1 MSLGEG
7 TEPHPPPSVAPAAV
21 PPAAVPGTVPDGGA
35 CENCGAVLAGPFC
48 HACGQA
54 AEPPTRSV
62 RAFANQAAT
71 DLTNLDGRIP
81 RTLGLLL
88 ARPGR
93 LTREYL
99 AGRRVRYTQ
108 PLQVYLGCAAAFF
121 FVNAYRPFLTFNPRT
136 SAITSSLSAA
146 GVSGNLDASTRA
158 SLAAR
163 GISLEQFRGQFEAA
177 TTGYL
182 PAFLIGSVLLFAV
195 AVQLAF
201 RRERRGYLE
210 HAVFAL
216 HWSAFFLLLMIVD
229 RLLPQH
235 PGGPG
240 PADRVVA
247 LVAVVYLGLAL
258 KHVYAESWL
267 ATGIKTLLLFVVY
280 QLLLSLWML
289 SAVAVAFEFL
299 L

>member
-1 MSLGEG
+1 
-7 TEPHPPPSVAPAAV
+7 
-21 PPAAVPGTVPDGGA
+21 
-35 CENCGAVLAGPFC
+35 VLAGPFC

-54 AEPPTRSV
+54 ADPPTRSV
-62 RAFANQAAT
+62 RAFANQAAA
-71 DLTNLDGRIP
+71 DLTNMDGRIP

-88 ARPGR
+88 VRPGR
-93 LTREYL
+93 LTGEYL

-108 PLQVYLGCAAAFF
+108 PLQLYLGCAAAFF
-121 FVNAYRPFLTFNPRT
+121 FVNAYRPFLTFNART
-136 SAITSSLSAA
+136 GAVTSSLSAA
-146 GVSGNLDASTRA
+146 GVSGTVDASTQA

-163 GISLEQFRGQFEAA
+163 GISLEQFRGQFEGAV
-177 TTGYL
+177 TGYL

-201 RRERRGYLE
+201 RRARRGYLE

-247 LVAVVYLGLAL
+247 FVAVVYLGGAL
-258 KHVYAESWL
+258 KHVYGGSWL
-267 ATGIKTLLLFVVY
+267 ATGAKTLVLFVVY

-289 SAVAVAFEFL
+289 SAVAVAFQIL